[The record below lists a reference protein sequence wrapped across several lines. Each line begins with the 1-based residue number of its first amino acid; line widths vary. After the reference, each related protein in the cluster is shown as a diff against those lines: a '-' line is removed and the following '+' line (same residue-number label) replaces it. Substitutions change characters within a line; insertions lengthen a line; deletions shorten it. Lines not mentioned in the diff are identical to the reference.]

1 MRLPPRE
8 RVIYARNPLIEVV
21 CQARFPR
28 NLELEAQL
36 PVDFQRHVRDEY
48 PIFRTREEL
57 SVRLGND
64 SASRDQEEGAS
75 IHRSRVFD
83 FVSTDEEWYI
93 SLSSTFVALTTS
105 NYLKWEEFREK
116 FGRAY
121 EVALQIYDA
130 KMITR
135 LGLRYKNLVVR
146 SALGLNGVPW
156 TEVLRPHIA
165 GFLTSGDI
173 DEGEII
179 AHQVSTRLRLDSGIA
194 VLNHGLVRHT
204 QTEEVGYLV
213 DGDFFIE
220 DKLEASSDGILGQ
233 LDAFNT
239 HAGDL
244 FRWCI
249 SERLHQAL
257 DPQPVG

>member
-8 RVIYARNPLIEVV
+8 RVIYARNPLIEVI

-36 PVDFQRHVRDEY
+36 PIDFQGRVRDDY
-48 PIFRTREEL
+48 PIFRTREEV
-57 SVRLGND
+57 SVRLSD
-64 SASRDQEEGAS
+64 DLSRDQEGAP
-75 IHRSRVFD
+75 INRSRVFD
-83 FVSTDEEWYI
+83 FVSANEEWYI
-93 SLSSTFVALTTS
+93 SLSSGFIALTTS
-105 NYLKWEEFREK
+105 NYYKWEEFREK
-116 FGRAY
+116 FGYAF
-121 EVALQIYDA
+121 EVSLQIHSV
-130 KMITR
+130 KMVTR
-135 LGLRYKNLVVR
+135 LGLRYKNLVAR
-146 SALGLNGVPW
+146 SALGLEGIPW
-156 TEVLRPHIA
+156 NELLTPYIA

-204 QTEEVGYLV
+204 DTGEVAYLI

-220 DKLEASSDGILGQ
+220 EKLEASRDGILRR
-233 LDAFNT
+233 LDSLNT
-239 HAGDL
+239 HAGVL

-249 SERLHQAL
+249 SDRLHQAL
-257 DPQPVG
+257 GPQPMG

>member
-8 RVIYARNPLIEVV
+8 RVIYARNPLIEVI

-36 PVDFQRHVRDEY
+36 PVDFQRQVRDEY
-48 PIFRTREEL
+48 PIFRTREEV
-57 SVRLGND
+57 SVRLGNE

-75 IHRSRVFD
+75 IQRSRVFD
-83 FVSTDEEWYI
+83 FVSANEEWYI
-93 SLSSTFVALTTS
+93 SLSSTFIALTTS

-116 FGRAY
+116 FRRAY
-121 EVALQIYDA
+121 EVALQIYGA
-130 KMITR
+130 KMVTR

-146 SALGLNGVPW
+146 SALGLDAVPW
-156 TEVLRPHIA
+156 NEILTPHIA

-173 DEGEII
+173 DEGEILV
-179 AHQVSTRLRLDSGIA
+179 HQVSTRLRLDSGIA

-204 QTEEVGYLV
+204 ETREVGYLV
-213 DGDFFIE
+213 DGDFFTE
-220 DKLEASSDGILGQ
+220 GKLEASSDGILGK
-233 LDAFNT
+233 LDGFHTN
-239 HAGDL
+239 AGDL

-249 SERLHQAL
+249 SERLHEAL
-257 DPQPVG
+257 EPQPVG